1 MFATYPVLACCASQ
15 LLLDL
20 RAAQGMPGL
29 ELSCGVLVGTSRKE
43 CAVQQGTW
51 AGTWMR
57 WGGMQGVT
65 RSQCAGEH
73 LEEILKQGDGQR
85 KWKKV
90 GSRRWG
96 IEKGSKGE
104 EKRGVMLPVQMM
116 LPGFSWDQEPGSG
129 GWQNCWANSTW
140 GVKWEQKICW
150 VEPGQGEQAW
160 DEAKHRDPAAML
172 SLRALPSLPVRQKY
186 SLRALRWATKGVRS
200 SCFLW
205 GDRYTSSWGKASG
218 CSKACLGC
226 PLSKHTLCRGPQR
239 RAPGRKE
246 QAPCKPP
253 PGAWL
258 GATMVTTKLL
268 AGGDRQKP
276 LGGCSVMELS
286 TPPGVCACA
295 VQGFDPAATQVLALL
310 LTFCGGRAMPWPS
323 QLAAAVSRCGTK
335 SRMAWACHGAG
346 QWIHQPASLAGS
358 QILFHTCPPF
368 PPLPSAPSLPLTIS
382 CLSLYPFLNYCLCCA
397 LKMQCAVWVLS
408 VFIVISSF
416 SFASLTLSSLTVVAS
431 RENVWAYIIYSCVR
445 VITEV
450 I

>member
-1 MFATYPVLACCASQ
+1 MFATYPVLARCASQ

-85 KWKKV
+85 EWKKV

-116 LPGFSWDQEPGSG
+116 LLGFSWDQEPGSG

-160 DEAKHRDPAAML
+160 DEAEHRDPAAML
-172 SLRALPSLPVRQKY
+172 SLRALPSLH
-186 SLRALRWATKGVRS
+186 WATNGVRS

-253 PGAWL
+253 PAAWL

-286 TPPGVCACA
+286 LRCLLCCSLSVEAELCPDRPSWLQQYRGVGPRAVWRGPAMGLGSESTSLPALLGLKSCSTPVPLSLLSLLSLPFLSPSPACHSTRFLIIVCA
-295 VQGFDPAATQVLALL
+295 VLWK
-310 LTFCGGRAMPWPS
+310 CS
-323 QLAAAVSRCGTK
+323 V
-335 SRMAWACHGAG
+335 
-346 QWIHQPASLAGS
+346 
-358 QILFHTCPPF
+358 
-368 PPLPSAPSLPLTIS
+368 
-382 CLSLYPFLNYCLCCA
+382 LYEC
-397 LKMQCAVWVLS
+397 
-408 VFIVISSF
+408 
-416 SFASLTLSSLTVVAS
+416 
-431 RENVWAYIIYSCVR
+431 
-445 VITEV
+445 
-450 I
+450 